1 MANEPVIPT
10 SLGST
15 VVGNTDSYK
24 ELDKKIKVILQN
36 KSVTELSPEEF
47 EKVVE
52 CLKQNPLT
60 GCTSVLNMARV
71 SSGYNPDDPL
81 GPDSNRKFNDY
92 IARVLKAPFF
102 NLVMSETTNY
112 NRQDT
117 SWNSAVD
124 VIVKMFDGVEEKDRS
139 QIKSTIVNM
148 TEAAASRMNTANKTN
163 LSAVNSIFADDQKN
177 NILTYIYT
185 SSVEVIESHAGGKH
199 GWDSKQTKLDIV
211 RIKLD
216 FDCGIWSTFAKKV
229 AERSIKLVDDWLD
242 DNNTKPLPGANKKLC
257 ISQ

>member
-1 MANEPVIPT
+1 MANEPTVPT
-10 SLGST
+10 STGAT
-15 VVGNTDSYK
+15 VVGHRDIYTKSEDG
-24 ELDKKIKVILQN
+24 IKGILQN
-36 KSVTELSPEEF
+36 REVTELSQEEF
-47 EKVVE
+47 DQVVE
-52 CLKQNPLT
+52 FLKKNPLT

-92 IARVLKAPFF
+92 IGRVLKAPFF
-102 NLVMSETTNY
+102 NLVTSETTNY

-124 VIVKMFDGVEEKDRS
+124 VIVKMFDGIEEKDRS

-163 LSAVNSIFADDQKN
+163 LFAVNSIFADDRAN
-177 NILTYIYT
+177 TILSYIYA
-185 SSVEVIESHAGGKH
+185 SSVEVIESHASGKH

-211 RIKLD
+211 RIKLE
-216 FDCGIWSTFAKKV
+216 FDCGIWTMFAKKV
-229 AERSIKLVDDWLD
+229 AAHSITMVDDWLNQ
-242 DNNTKPLPGANKKLC
+242 NNTKSVAGAKNKLC